1 MLISLVDT
9 TCLANMTDKTALTGD
24 SAAIPFHSSS
34 LTKGVLVSRKAVL
47 TFSTP
52 PRMLCLLTSFEVLEV
67 LGMILLVGQEACF
80 CWHKQDMSWPRR
92 DQINWPLQHDT
103 LQDHPFGEAAL
114 P

>member
-1 MLISLVDT
+1 VS
-9 TCLANMTDKTALTGD
+9 TALLTG
-24 SAAIPFHSSS
+24 
-34 LTKGVLVSRKAVL
+34 
-47 TFSTP
+47 
-52 PRMLCLLTSFEVLEV
+52 EV
-67 LGMILLVGQEACF
+67 GMILLVGQEACF

>member
-1 MLISLVDT
+1 MAKNVTFFWLSWLTRHNLLMHVQHE
-9 TCLANMTDKTALTGD
+9 CFEGRMFLA
-24 SAAIPFHSSS
+24 SII
-34 LTKGVLVSRKAVL
+34 R
-47 TFSTP
+47 
-52 PRMLCLLTSFEVLEV
+52 
-67 LGMILLVGQEACF
+67 ACF